1 MRETD
6 NRQALSS
13 AALRRVD
20 DFSMSI
26 TPPYAGVITLWIH
39 LDGDEPIS
47 FVLRAENNE
56 LMKLKAWMEDV
67 VRDESAEVALSGG
80 RRLAY
85 RVTDVPESA
94 VEPTV
99 RFLDEMFPSPIGI
112 LTLTPAEGE
121 ALEGVVKVKHF
132 LNALYLHLLTGGS
145 ADSIESPYG
154 RRFAKEWYPYTPTP
168 HPAYRK
174 IRKGLYHY
182 NQLFSPL
189 IEWYLCSSSSYAE
202 AQPRFKR
209 IPDIPVVIR
218 MQADWDIAMLF
229 WKGWRECAGEVDYIE
244 IEPYLFDL
252 SDIEGLSQWG
262 DAFRKMRIPLPEVAE
277 DEDDGVPGRELTQER
292 KDWQIQGYHLA
303 QQVRR
308 RLPLNVPLLYELTYE
323 IAYDTPL
330 WKKEVGHIIFNPGLL
345 EP

>member
-47 FVLRAENNE
+47 FVLRAENDE
-56 LMKLKAWMEDV
+56 LMKIKAWMEDV

-94 VEPTV
+94 
-99 RFLDEMFPSPIGI
+99 
-112 LTLTPAEGE
+112 
-121 ALEGVVKVKHF
+121 
-132 LNALYLHLLTGGS
+132 
-145 ADSIESPYG
+145 
-154 RRFAKEWYPYTPTP
+154 
-168 HPAYRK
+168 
-174 IRKGLYHY
+174 
-182 NQLFSPL
+182 
-189 IEWYLCSSSSYAE
+189 
-202 AQPRFKR
+202 
-209 IPDIPVVIR
+209 
-218 MQADWDIAMLF
+218 IAMLF

-330 WKKEVGHIIFNPGLL
+330 WKKDVGHIIFNPGLL